1 MKAAEVHGARAEL
14 CCRSGAVG
22 AMIAAEVHGAR
33 TEFCCRSGAVGAMKA
48 AQVHG
53 ARAEFCCR
61 SGAVGAMKVAE
72 VHGARAGFC
81 CRSGAGDT
89 AAAEAATG
97 AAVEAATGTAV
108 EAATGAVVEAA
119 TGAAAKVT
127 AAAVCCGSVRGA
139 TEVAGVSGARA
150 ECSGRSGAGGTA
162 AAAAEESYASWSRRA
177 AIPEQEGKS
186 GAILFSYKFRRTL
199 LALASKVAVG
209 ELVAIEVLMYTAVRS
224 IKDGEREGRQASNM
238 DFIGGEARGGA
249 NGVVIGILRCSLQTM
264 ANV

>member
-1 MKAAEVHGARAEL
+1 MKAAEVHGARAEF

-33 TEFCCRSGAVGAMKA
+33 AK
-48 AQVHG
+48 
-53 ARAEFCCR
+53 FCCR

-89 AAAEAATG
+89 EAAEAATG
-97 AAVEAATGTAV
+97 AAVEAAKG
-108 EAATGAVVEAA
+108 AAVEAA

-139 TEVAGVSGARA
+139 TEVAVVSGARA
-150 ECSGRSGAGGTA
+150 ECSGRSGTGGTA
-162 AAAAEESYASWSRRA
+162 AAAAAAEESCASWSRRA
-177 AIPEQEGKS
+177 AIPKQEGKS

-209 ELVAIEVLMYTAVRS
+209 ELVAIEVLMYTALRS
-224 IKDGEREGRQASNM
+224 IKT
-238 DFIGGEARGGA
+238 ARGRRGRRPIWTSLGA
-249 NGVVIGILRCSLQTM
+249 RPVAALTEL
-264 ANV
+264 

>member
-1 MKAAEVHGARAEL
+1 MKAAEVHGARAEF
-14 CCRSGAVG
+14 CSG
-22 AMIAAEVHGAR
+22 
-33 TEFCCRSGAVGAMKA
+33 SGAVGAMKA
-48 AQVHG
+48 A
-53 ARAEFCCR
+53 
-61 SGAVGAMKVAE
+61 E
-72 VHGARAGFC
+72 VHGARAWFC

-97 AAVEAATGTAV
+97 AA
-108 EAATGAVVEAA
+108 VEAA

-139 TEVAGVSGARA
+139 TEVAVVSGARA

-162 AAAAEESYASWSRRA
+162 AAAAAAKESCASWSRRA

-186 GAILFSYKFRRTL
+186 RAVLFSYKFIRTL

-209 ELVAIEVLMYTAVRS
+209 ELVAIEVLMYTTVRS
-224 IKDGEREGRQASNM
+224 IKDGEREARQASNM

-249 NGVVIGILRCSLQTM
+249 NGVVIGILWCSLQTM